1 MGNSY
6 KSTMVL
12 ITALSTILSVFAALP
27 AFAEGLVIA
36 KDAKT
41 DYQIVIPVLKTNEPQ
56 EPTGKQIHPPVWSE
70 YHKNLKDEW
79 NARFLA
85 WFLKQKTGAEFP
97 VVTADKADATKPAIY
112 IGVSE
117 PVKKLLGE
125 SPYAGMKDQDH
136 VVRSIGRDILL
147 YGEGYDADFHALMD
161 LLDHEFS
168 FRYYWGWPEIE
179 KQSLTVL
186 KPMDRKLHYA
196 LRWRMLQSSFT
207 DYLQGENVR
216 FPNGNIGAGE
226 RLGNTGGILRK
237 PEGPAK
243 TQTFSLQ
250 GGIYPEI
257 VPKKLMAN
265 LCHTEFCYIPCPR
278 YQSNGYAFI
287 ENKDYFKTNPE
298 FFGTNATGARTQN
311 HLCFSNAEL
320 RKEFTGNIE
329 KHLKVLGTDNV
340 IITVSFMDEPGK
352 PCFCKD
358 CEQLEEKYGTPG
370 AALFEYIF
378 ELAEEFKTKHPQTTI
393 MVPLYRESQT
403 QFPHVLED
411 GRRFP
416 DNVLFCYAGLSFK
429 TNRSIKDP
437 VNKKAYDDLVQWSK
451 ISKNMY
457 VWVYYAL

>member
-1 MGNSY
+1 MGNTS
-6 KSTMVL
+6 KTAMVL
-12 ITALSTILSVFAALP
+12 ITVLSTILPVLAALP
-27 AFAEGLVIA
+27 AFAEDLVIA
-36 KDAKT
+36 RDAKT
-41 DYQIVIPVLKTNEPQ
+41 DYQIVIPVLEANETQ
-56 EPTGKQIHPPVWSE
+56 ESPGNKIHPPVWSE

-97 VVTADKADATKPAIY
+97 VVTADKTDATKPAIY

-161 LLDHEFS
+161 FLDHEFS
-168 FRYYWGWPEIE
+168 FRYYWGWPEIK

-216 FPNGNIGAGE
+216 FPNVNINAGE
-226 RLGNTGGILRK
+226 SLGNTGGILRK
-237 PEGPAK
+237 PKGPAK
-243 TQTFSLQ
+243 TQNFLLQ
-250 GGIYPEI
+250 GGVYPEI
-257 VPKKLMAN
+257 VPKNIMAN
-265 LCHTEFCYIPCPR
+265 LCHTAFCYIPCKHPR
-278 YQSNGYAFI
+278 SPEYAFI
-287 ENKDYFKTNPE
+287 ENKNYFETNPE
-298 FFGTNATGARTQN
+298 FFGMDKTGARSPHTA

-320 RKEFTGNIE
+320 KKEFTRNIE

-340 IITVSFMDEPGK
+340 LITVSFKDEPGK

-378 ELAEEFKTKHPQTTI
+378 ELAEEFKTKHPQTSI

-403 QFPHVLED
+403 
-411 GRRFP
+411 
-416 DNVLFCYAGLSFK
+416 
-429 TNRSIKDP
+429 
-437 VNKKAYDDLVQWSK
+437 
-451 ISKNMY
+451 
-457 VWVYYAL
+457 